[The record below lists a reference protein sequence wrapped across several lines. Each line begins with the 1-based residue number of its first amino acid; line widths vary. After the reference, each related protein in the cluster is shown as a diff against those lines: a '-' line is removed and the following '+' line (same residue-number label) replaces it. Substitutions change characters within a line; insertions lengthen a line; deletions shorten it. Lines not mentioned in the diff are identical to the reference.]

1 MHFQFIMANDQRAP
15 YDYFMFVCGPIR
27 LLDWAKDTSKALA
40 CIAQE
45 ARYTLGVYELAT
57 HTADRGMA
65 ER

>member
-40 CIAQE
+40 RIIQLIDLCIAQ
-45 ARYTLGVYELAT
+45 TGVLA
-57 HTADRGMA
+57 
-65 ER
+65 